1 MNNTI
6 FYSSLMLLAGLGI
19 PLMAALNGG
28 LGSKLQS
35 PALAATI
42 LFIVGLIISI
52 TYILV
57 VEGVPTK
64 LYEPSIPWYFYFGGV
79 FVMFY
84 ILSITWVAPRF
95 GISNAVSFV
104 LLGQLVAMSLIDHYG
119 FVGAIQ
125 NPLSSQRLIG
135 LILMATGVIMVVG
148 RSASTQT

>member
-6 FYSSLMLLAGLGI
+6 FYSSLMLLAGLGV

-28 LGSKLQS
+28 LGSKLQN

-42 LFIVGLIISI
+42 LFIVGLVVSM
-52 TYILV
+52 TYLLM
-57 VEGVPTK
+57 VEGVPAQ
-64 LYEPSIPWYFYFGGV
+64 LYHSNIPWYFYFGGV

-95 GISNAVSFV
+95 GIANAISFV

-125 NPLSSQRLIG
+125 HSLSPQRAIG
-135 LILMATGVIMVVG
+135 LILMTAGVFMVVG
-148 RSASTQT
+148 QSASRHA

>member
-6 FYSSLMLLAGLGI
+6 FYSSLMLLAGLGV

-28 LGSKLQS
+28 LGSKLQN

-42 LFIVGLIISI
+42 LFIVGLVVSM
-52 TYILV
+52 TYLLM
-57 VEGVPTK
+57 VEGVPAQ
-64 LYEPSIPWYFYFGGV
+64 LYYSSIPWYFYFGGI

-95 GISNAVSFV
+95 GIANAISFV

-125 NPLSSQRLIG
+125 NSLTPQRIIG
-135 LILMATGVIMVVG
+135 LILMTAGVFMVVG
-148 RSASTQT
+148 RSASART